1 MKKMNLLKYFAAML
15 FGVIVL
21 SLSMQ
26 AADTKMV
33 NIKTNA
39 CTEECKAKL
48 EKGLKD
54 VDGIS
59 QLSLNLDDHVLAVQ
73 YDPAKTDPDKIRKS
87 IAKIGYNADDVK
99 ASKADDCSTKCGD
112 KKSIKTTKSGCCSK
126 KK

>member
-1 MKKMNLLKYFAAML
+1 MRKINVLKYFAAML
-15 FGVIVL
+15 FGFVVL

-26 AADTKMV
+26 AADSKMV

-39 CTEECKAKL
+39 CSAECKAKL

-54 VDGIS
+54 VDGIMQS
-59 QLSLNLDDHVLAVQ
+59 NLNLDDHVVSVQ
-73 YDPAKTDPDKIRKS
+73 YDPAKTSPDQIRKS

-112 KKSIKTTKSGCCSK
+112 KKSVKSSGCCSK